1 MIRGSYY
8 EWAKIWYN
16 AQVTSRE
23 GWEDY
28 WALEV
33 NYGLSITYRLRIYR
47 STATSGEKFNDA
59 KTANEVTLPRN
70 VHLDLQST
78 LVFDGHSHVLLGT
91 RSTDSDQS
99 VVHVLSVAGQG
110 QGRYEGY
117 LQLKPSALHLDHSPY
132 SLAVDRSRDLL
143 YVGQWAGQ
151 VKVFTLKH

>member
-1 MIRGSYY
+1 M
-8 EWAKIWYN
+8 WYN
-16 AQVTSRE
+16 AQVTGRDS
-23 GWEDY
+23 WEDY

-33 NYGLSITYRLRIYR
+33 NYGLSITYRLRIYQ
-47 STATSGEKFNDA
+47 STTTSGDKINDA
-59 KTANEVTLPRN
+59 KTANEVTLPSN

-91 RSTDSDQS
+91 RATDSDQY